1 MNIPNSCREIFLDG
15 ITDVYFYPVKNTT
28 LSVPFF
34 VQQILQMNECQ
45 FADVALHVTTTDM
58 EGQVVADA
66 VTVKV
71 TPAVGG
77 NGTVYTFEVSATV
90 TMGGDHVREAYKN
103 MQGND
108 HYIVLRKQDGTY
120 HLCYTLPNTFSLLPS
135 LTNQSYTETYTITA
149 TTKAMSD
156 LIPITFKE
164 N

>member
-1 MNIPNSCREIFLDG
+1 MNVPNSCREIFLDG

-28 LSVPFF
+28 LPVPFF
-34 VQQILQMNECQ
+34 VQQILLMNGCQ
-45 FADVALHVTTTDM
+45 FADVALHIATNDM
-58 EGQVVADA
+58 EDQVVADA

-90 TMGGDHVREAYKN
+90 AIGGENVREAYKN
-103 MQGND
+103 MQGKD
-108 HYIVLRKQDGTY
+108 YYIVLRKQDGTY

-135 LTNQSYTETYTITA
+135 LTNQSNTETYTVAA